1 MWICRV
7 FKTYADAVPGRFPCI
22 GFRQSKRQ
30 ALSDYAL
37 QFGFVLVVLT
47 VASAAVIISRSNYIK
62 SADFKR
68 SIEALRL
75 EFSRSID
82 AAQAA
87 TTKNTRALSENVVLA
102 IEPIDETVTDL
113 TVRLARLE
121 QHAEATATHMAENQ
135 KRSSEENEQIAALKQ
150 NLQTLTSELSLLK
163 QTIDEAIVRELN
175 NSIEVINSHLINNQ
189 RQVDDLLPRLA
200 LEEKARKDL
209 GAVINLFV
217 KRVKKVNA
225 NATETALRLS
235 DLENRFSS
243 KARQIEE
250 RHSSI
255 FEREDYRTRGQ
266 TDDLVEDATPKGAD
280 GAVPIETST
289 DSENASAFEASA
301 TPVEESS
308 GEARIAN
315 VG

>member
-1 MWICRV
+1 VDYVDMWGIQ
-7 FKTYADAVPGRFPCI
+7 TYADAVPDRFPCI

-47 VASAAVIISRSNYIK
+47 VACAAVIISRRNYIK

-75 EFSRSID
+75 EFRSSID

-87 TTKNTRALSENVVLA
+87 TTKSTRALSENVVLA

-113 TVRLARLE
+113 TGRLARLE
-121 QHAEATATHMAENQ
+121 QQAEATATHTVENQ
-135 KRSSEENEQIAALKQ
+135 KRSLEENEQIAALKQ
-150 NLQTLTSELSLLK
+150 NLKALTSELSLLK

-175 NSIEVINSHLINNQ
+175 NSIEVINSRLITTQ
-189 RQVDDLLPRLA
+189 RQVDDLLPHLV
-200 LEEKARKDL
+200 LGEKARKDL
-209 GAVINLFV
+209 GTLINLFV
-217 KRVKKVNA
+217 KRVKKLNA

-243 KARQIEE
+243 KARHTVQF
-250 RHSSI
+250 SNA
-255 FEREDYRTRGQ
+255 RTTVQEGQ

-280 GAVPIETST
+280 GPVPIETNT
-289 DSENASAFEASA
+289 DSENAEAFEASA
-301 TPVEESS
+301 TSVEESS

>member
-1 MWICRV
+1 MSGIQ
-7 FKTYADAVPGRFPCI
+7 TYADAVPGRFPCI
-22 GFRQSKRQ
+22 GFRHSKRQ

-37 QFGFVLVVLT
+37 QFGFALVVLT
-47 VASAAVIISRSNYIK
+47 VASAAVIISRRNYIK
-62 SADFKR
+62 SADFTR

-75 EFSRSID
+75 EFRRSID

-87 TTKNTRALSENVVLA
+87 TTKSTRALSENVVSA
-102 IEPIDETVTDL
+102 IEPIDVTVTDL
-113 TVRLARLE
+113 TGRLARLE
-121 QHAEATATHMAENQ
+121 QHAEATATYMAENQ
-135 KRSSEENEQIAALKQ
+135 KQSLEENEQIAAQLAALKQ
-150 NLQTLTSELSLLK
+150 NLKALTSELSLLK

-175 NSIEVINSHLINNQ
+175 NSIDVVNSRLISTQ
-189 RQVDDLLPRLA
+189 RQVDDLLPRLV
-200 LEEKARKDL
+200 LGEKAHKDL
-209 GAVINLFV
+209 GTVINLFV

-250 RHSSI
+250 RQSSI
-255 FEREDYRTRGQ
+255 FEREDYRSRGQ

-280 GAVPIETST
+280 GPGPIETNT
-289 DSENASAFEASA
+289 DSESAGAFEASA

-315 VG
+315 

>member
-1 MWICRV
+1 
-7 FKTYADAVPGRFPCI
+7 
-22 GFRQSKRQ
+22 
-30 ALSDYAL
+30 LSDYAL
-37 QFGFVLVVLT
+37 QFGFALVVLT
-47 VASAAVIISRSNYIK
+47 VASAAVIISRRNYIK

-75 EFSRSID
+75 EFRRSID

-87 TTKNTRALSENVVLA
+87 TTKSTRALSENVVSA
-102 IEPIDETVTDL
+102 IEPIDVTVTDL

-121 QHAEATATHMAENQ
+121 QHAEATATYMTENQ
-135 KRSSEENEQIAALKQ
+135 KQSLEENEQIGAQLADLKQ
-150 NLQTLTSELSLLK
+150 NLKALTSELSLLK
-163 QTIDEAIVRELN
+163 QTIDEAIVREFN
-175 NSIEVINSHLINNQ
+175 NSIEVINSRLINTQ
-189 RQVDDLLPRLA
+189 RQVDDLLPRLV
-200 LEEKARKDL
+200 LGEKARKDL
-209 GAVINLFV
+209 GTVINSFV

-250 RHSSI
+250 CHSSI
-255 FEREDYRTRGQ
+255 FEREDYRSRGQ

-280 GAVPIETST
+280 GAVPIETNT
-289 DSENASAFEASA
+289 DSENAGAFEASA

-308 GEARIAN
+308 REARIAN